1 MSPAA
6 VPGVQMYSTTSY
18 LDHSSHLRGRPQ
30 SPSTPPVLV
39 RYGAE
44 FATFSI
50 SLKPRALSF
59 TASSGSLLQG
69 HHQFSCHLCF
79 CSSLPQQVFLQSAHS
94 EHTNSFVSP
103 DLKQQKL
110 FPALQKALVQGTVI
124 RIDFTARQERA
135 PLNSPNTGSPYPK
148 PVTRFWE
155 HSSRLVH
162 VCGSA
167 RMT

>member
-1 MSPAA
+1 MWETAVSFHTSSAGQIWCWIRHILHQLKTQSVILHCLLWILAA
-6 VPGVQMYSTTSY
+6 RSSSIFLPSLLLRQPPTAGV
-18 LDHSSHLRGRPQ
+18 
-30 SPSTPPVLV
+30 PPVCPFRARQLICQPWPQ
-39 RYGAE
+39 AE
-44 FATFSI
+44 
-50 SLKPRALSF
+50 
-59 TASSGSLLQG
+59 
-69 HHQFSCHLCF
+69 
-79 CSSLPQQVFLQSAHS
+79 
-94 EHTNSFVSP
+94 
-103 DLKQQKL
+103 KL
-110 FPALQKALVQGTVI
+110 FPALQKVLVQGTVI